1 MYHNQAM
8 EKKLYIAP
16 SILAADFSQLGA
28 EVQAAEAAGADV
40 IHFDVMDGQFV
51 PNISIGPGVLNAVRR
66 ITDLPLDVHLMV
78 DRPERYL
85 KDFVDAGADMLTVH
99 PEATIHLH
107 RTLDSIRSLGAEAGV
122 VLNPGTSESSLD
134 YVLSLVDIVLVM
146 SVNPGFGGQT
156 FIKEVLPK
164 IRRIREMLDSEKSD
178 ARLSVDGGIDP
189 ETAPWVVSAG
199 ANMLVAGSAIFR
211 SESGIR
217 QAIADLRNAGRGA
230 FLKE

>member
-28 EVQAAEAAGADV
+28 EVQAADAAGADV
-40 IHFDVMDGQFV
+40 IHLDVMDGQFV
-51 PNISIGPGVLNAVRR
+51 PNISIGPGVLKAIRR
-66 ITDLPLDVHLMV
+66 VTDLPLDVHLMV

-107 RTLDSIRSLGAEAGV
+107 RTLDSIRSLGAKAGV
-122 VLNPGTSESSLD
+122 VLNPGTSESYLD

-164 IRRIREMLDSEKSD
+164 IRRIREMLDGANSD

-189 ETAPWVVSAG
+189 KTTPWTVSAG
-199 ANMLVAGSAIFR
+199 ADMLVAGSAIFR
-211 SESGIR
+211 SDRGIK
-217 QAIADLRNAGRGA
+217 QAIADLRNAGREA
-230 FLKE
+230 FLKG